1 MEPQEW
7 QQLQQEM
14 RRVFVGQLIERV
26 SQDNYPSST
35 MLDVIEESMG
45 PEDVGDYAEV
55 LMEKIRQ
62 DTYPSFAL
70 IDRVRALF

>member
-7 QQLQQEM
+7 QQKQQEM

-26 SQDNYPSST
+26 SQETYPSMT
-35 MLDVIEESMG
+35 MLDIIEDSMG
-45 PEDVGDYAEV
+45 PEDVEGYAEV

-62 DTYPSFAL
+62 DAYPSFAL